1 MTETLKATSLILV
14 VEDDDDIAESLEL
27 FLRRENYRTEKA
39 NTGEKALKL
48 FRAAKPDLV
57 LLDVGLPGIDGL
69 EVLRAIRAESRTPV
83 MMLTARSQDIDELLG
98 FGLGADDYITKPFN
112 VQKLMARIKAVLRR
126 RYDGEQQDVLR
137 LGALEVDLY
146 SVRALVHGKDLHL
159 TPTEFK
165 LLSHLASAPGKAMTR
180 NELFEAAMPDSDALE
195 RAVDVHLKNVRHKLA
210 EHHAEELLETVR
222 GVGYR
227 LSESET

>member
-1 MTETLKATSLILV
+1 MTNINKANALILI

-27 FLRRENYRTEKA
+27 FLRKEHYHTEKA
-39 NTGEKALKL
+39 RTGEKALTL

-69 EVLRAIRAESRTPV
+69 EVLRMIRTESKTPV

-112 VQKLMARIKAVLRR
+112 IQKLLARVKAVLRR
-126 RYDGEQQDVLR
+126 RYDGPEQDVLR
-137 LGALEVDLY
+137 IGALEIDLY
-146 SVRALVHGKDLHL
+146 SVRALVHNKDLHL

-180 NELFEAAMPDSDALE
+180 NELFEAAMPESDALD
-195 RAVDVHLKNVRHKLA
+195 RAVDVHLKNIRQKLA
-210 EHHAEELLETVR
+210 EHNAEALLETVR

-227 LSESET
+227 LAE

>member
-1 MTETLKATSLILV
+1 MTDTLKATALILV

-27 FLRRENYRTEKA
+27 FLRKEHYRTEKA

-57 LLDVGLPGIDGL
+57 LLDVGLPGMDGL
-69 EVLRAIRAESRTPV
+69 EVLRIIRAESKIPV

-112 VQKLMARIKAVLRR
+112 IQKLLARVKAVLRR
-126 RYDGEQQDVLR
+126 RYEGDDQNILR
-137 LGALEVDLY
+137 VGALEVDMY

-165 LLSHLASAPGKAMTR
+165 LLAHLAGAPGKAMTR
-180 NELFEAAMPDSDALE
+180 NELFEAAMPESDALD
-195 RAVDVHLKNVRHKLA
+195 RAVDVHLKNVRQKLS
-210 EHHAEELLETVR
+210 EYGAEELLETVR

-227 LSESET
+227 LAE